1 MTRKDYKLIAEIL
14 KKSGACGVGPF
25 TLRSLAVSFA
35 QELQKDNPNFK
46 PALFLK
52 ACGLVEA

>member
-25 TLRSLAVSFA
+25 TLDALALSFA